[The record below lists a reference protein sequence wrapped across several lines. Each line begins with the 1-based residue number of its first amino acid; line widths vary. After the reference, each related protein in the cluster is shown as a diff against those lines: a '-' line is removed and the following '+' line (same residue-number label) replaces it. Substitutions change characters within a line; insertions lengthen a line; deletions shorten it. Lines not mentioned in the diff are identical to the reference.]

1 MTDQH
6 RIVVERY
13 LEAWNATD
21 ANLRAKA
28 VASVWDLSGIYNSSM
43 ANAKGHDDLV
53 GLIAGFRARFPGAL
67 FRLAGDVR
75 KHDDIISVEWEF
87 LYPDRET
94 LAAAGRDIIVVAA
107 NGRIQAVHSTFSV
120 SNSPRVPRSSPS
132 PSPWHD

>member
-1 MTDQH
+1 MIDQN

-21 ANLRAKA
+21 ATLRAKA

-67 FRLAGDVR
+67 FRLAGEVR
-75 KHDDIISVEWEF
+75 EHDDIISLEWEF
-87 LYPDRET
+87 LDPDRET
-94 LAAAGRDIIVVAA
+94 LAATGRDIIVVAA
-107 NGRIQAVHSTFSV
+107 NGRIQAVHSTFSGV
-120 SNSPRVPRSSPS
+120 INERVTGRKRC
-132 PSPWHD
+132 